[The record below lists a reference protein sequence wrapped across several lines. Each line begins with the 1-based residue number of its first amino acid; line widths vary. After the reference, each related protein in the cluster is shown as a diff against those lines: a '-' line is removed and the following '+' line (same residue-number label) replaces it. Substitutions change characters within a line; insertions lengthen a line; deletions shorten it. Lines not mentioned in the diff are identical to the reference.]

1 MPEERRREIYD
12 GKGNLIAV
20 ETYWVS
26 DDEIKREK
34 AEDKIALMNATDPE
48 KWSAKDQTDLLAAI
62 TLTLWGIPPKA
73 VT

>member
-34 AEDKIALMNATDPE
+34 AEGKVEEMKKVETDKWTQ
-48 KWSAKDQTDLLAAI
+48 KDQVDLLSAMI
-62 TLTLWGIPPKA
+62 LLLWGI
-73 VT
+73 

>member
-34 AEDKIALMNATDPE
+34 AEGKVEEMKKVETDKWTQ
-48 KWSAKDQTDLLAAI
+48 KDQVDLLSAMI
-62 TLTLWGIPPKA
+62 LLLWG
-73 VT
+73 V